1 MGFLRI
7 WESISPVRR
16 QCRRATQ
23 PPPALD
29 LKTAQRLMN
38 QFGATEHVGN
48 DVGAMQPGEHALA
61 VTDPTMNER
70 HVMNLIEWS
79 QKSIARQRADLGFDG
94 KLADTLD
101 QFVAGL
107 PVGDKFGDG
116 DALQLLP
123 LRELGKL
130 GAPH

>member
-1 MGFLRI
+1 
-7 WESISPVRR
+7 
-16 QCRRATQ
+16 
-23 PPPALD
+23 
-29 LKTAQRLMN
+29 
-38 QFGATEHVGN
+38 
-48 DVGAMQPGEHALA
+48 
-61 VTDPTMNER
+61 
-70 HVMNLIEWS
+70 MNLIERS
-79 QKSIARQRADLGFDG
+79 QKSIARQRADLGFNG

-130 GAPH
+130 GAPHHGPIVVHQFGENADRRNAGKPA